1 MEEEDTCELTCGVE
15 VGPIDSGSTTVVG
28 VEDEGLEGRVQRSQ
42 ESKVGSGF
50 GVLVS
55 WMDRGSLR
63 LRPSP
68 LLLARHFC

>member
-1 MEEEDTCELTCGVE
+1 MEEEDTRELTCSVE
-15 VGPIDSGSTTVVG
+15 VGPVDSGSTTVMG

-42 ESKVGSGF
+42 EREIGSGF

-68 LLLARHFC
+68 LLLARHCC

>member
-1 MEEEDTCELTCGVE
+1 MEEEDTREFTCSVE
-15 VGPIDSGSTTVVG
+15 VGPVDSGSTTVMG

-42 ESKVGSGF
+42 ESEVGSGF

-68 LLLARHFC
+68 LLLAQHCC